1 MTDILLDYMDI
12 TWAGHSPSINIKQV
26 KINEMI
32 VKTVVSYDETSV
44 ILKGVYNSFILCEGP
59 LYWTSDEIVQ
69 GSWGLSDVRTEN
81 YTWER

>member
-1 MTDILLDYMDI
+1 
-12 TWAGHSPSINIKQV
+12 
-26 KINEMI
+26 MI

-81 YTWER
+81 YT